1 MTLNKKCIGVRE
13 AVTDISLRCK
23 SMKTVLIATIWSG
36 KKKKTAYFAACRRQR
51 AWRLGSASLCQQFP
65 RRGRRHKR
73 RLCIFHRQRWLNVSA
88 VQP

>member
-1 MTLNKKCIGVRE
+1 MQIYENSFDSYNLE
-13 AVTDISLRCK
+13 
-23 SMKTVLIATIWSG
+23 WQ